1 MQLRTLGRSSL
12 RVAPLCLGGNV
23 FGWTANE
30 AASFKVLDAFV
41 AAGLNF
47 IDTADVYST
56 WVPGHHGGESET
68 IIGNWLKRGVRRKDV
83 VIATK
88 VGMEMAPDRKGLS
101 AAHIVRSVEES
112 LRRLQTD
119 HIDLYF
125 AHRDDPSV
133 SFEETLGAYQRLI
146 AQGKVRAIGASN
158 YTAPRLAEALEVSR
172 KQGLPRYEVLEPLY
186 NLYARADYESALE
199 PLCVEQQVSVVSYY
213 ALASGFLSGKYRTPE
228 DAAKSARGKG
238 VVAKFLNERGLRIL
252 AALDDVGRRY
262 GASPASVALA
272 WQIARPSITAPIA
285 SATTVDQLNELVAAT
300 QMKLDQ
306 AAIEQLNTASG
317 E

>member
-1 MQLRTLGRSSL
+1 MQFRTLGRSGL

-56 WVPGHHGGESET
+56 WVPGHRGGESET
-68 IIGNWLKRGVRRKDV
+68 IIGSWLKRSGKRKDV

-101 AAHIVRSVEES
+101 AAHIARSVEES
-112 LRRLQTD
+112 LGRLQTD

-125 AHRDDPSV
+125 AHRDDPNV

-146 AQGKVRAIGASN
+146 EQGKVRAIGASN
-158 YTAPRLAEALEVSR
+158 YTAARLAEALDASR
-172 KQGLPRYEVLEPLY
+172 EHGLPRYEVLEPLY
-186 NLYARADYESALE
+186 NFFARADYESGLE
-199 PLCVEQQVSVVSYY
+199 PLCLDQKIGVVSYS

-252 AALDDVGRRY
+252 EALDDVAQR
-262 GASPASVALA
+262 
-272 WQIARPSITAPIA
+272 
-285 SATTVDQLNELVAAT
+285 
-300 QMKLDQ
+300 
-306 AAIEQLNTASG
+306 
-317 E
+317 

>member
-1 MQLRTLGRSSL
+1 MQFRPLGRSGL

-68 IIGNWLKRGVRRKDV
+68 IIGNWLKRSGKRKDV

-101 AAHIVRSVEES
+101 AAHIARSVEGS
-112 LRRLQTD
+112 LGRLQTD

-133 SFEETLGAYQRLI
+133 PLDQTLAAYQKLI
-146 AQGKVRAIGASN
+146 EQGKVRAIGASN
-158 YTAPRLAEALEVSR
+158 YTAARFTEALEVSR
-172 KQGLPRYEVLEPLY
+172 KHGLPRYEVLEPLY

-199 PLCVEQQVSVVSYY
+199 PLCLNQQIGVVTYS
-213 ALASGFLSGKYRTPE
+213 ALASGFLSGKYRTPA
-228 DAAKSARGKG
+228 DAAKSARGEG

-252 AALDDVGRRY
+252 AALDDVARRY
-262 GASPASVALA
+262 NALPATVALA
-272 WQIARPSITAPIA
+272 WQIVRPSITAPIA
-285 SATTVDQLNELVAAT
+285 SATTIDQLHELVSAT
-300 QMKLDQ
+300 QLKLDQ
-306 AAIEQLNTASG
+306 GAIEQLNTASK
-317 E
+317 

>member
-1 MQLRTLGRSSL
+1 
-12 RVAPLCLGGNV
+12 
-23 FGWTANE
+23 
-30 AASFKVLDAFV
+30 VLDAFV

-56 WVPGHHGGESET
+56 WVPGHHGGESEMV
-68 IIGNWLKRGVRRKDV
+68 IGNWLKRSGKRKEV

-101 AAHIVRSVEES
+101 AAHIARSVEES
-112 LRRLQTD
+112 LGRLQTD

-133 SFEETLGAYQRLI
+133 PFEETLGAFQRLI
-146 AQGKVRAIGASN
+146 EQGKVRAIGASN
-158 YTAPRLAEALEVSR
+158 YTAARLAEALKVSR
-172 KQGLPRYEVLEPLY
+172 EHGLPRYEVLEPLY
-186 NLYARADYESALE
+186 NLYERADYESALE
-199 PLCVEQQVSVVSYY
+199 PLCLDQQIGVVSYY
-213 ALASGFLSGKYRTPE
+213 ALASGFLSGKYRTAA
-228 DAAKSARGKG
+228 DAGKSARGKG
-238 VVAKFLNERGLRIL
+238 VVAKFLNVRGLKIL
-252 AALDDVGRRY
+252 AALDDVARRF

-285 SATTVDQLNELVAAT
+285 SATAVNQLNDLVAAT
-300 QMKLDQ
+300 QLKLDQ

-317 E
+317 

>member
-1 MQLRTLGRSSL
+1 MQFRTLGRSGL

-68 IIGNWLKRGVRRKDV
+68 MKRSARREDL

-101 AAHIVRSVEES
+101 AAHIARSVEES
-112 LRRLQTD
+112 LGRLQTD

-146 AQGKVRAIGASN
+146 EQGKVRAIGASN
-158 YTAPRLAEALEVSR
+158 YTAARLAEALEVSR
-172 KQGLPRYEVLEPLY
+172 EHGLPRYEVMEPLY

-199 PLCVEQQVSVVSYY
+199 PLCLDQQVGVVSYY

-238 VVAKFLNERGLRIL
+238 VVAQFLNERGLRIL
-252 AALDDVGRRY
+252 AALDDVAHRY
-262 GASPASVALA
+262 SASPASVALA

-285 SATTVDQLNELVAAT
+285 SATTVDQLNELIAAT
-300 QMKLDQ
+300 QLKLDQ

-317 E
+317 